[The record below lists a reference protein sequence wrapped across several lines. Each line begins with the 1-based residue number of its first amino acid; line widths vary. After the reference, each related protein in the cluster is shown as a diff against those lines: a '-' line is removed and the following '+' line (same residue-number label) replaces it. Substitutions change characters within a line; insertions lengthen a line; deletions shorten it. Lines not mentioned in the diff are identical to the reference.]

1 VIGEVKEVEGVK
13 PPVVGPEPTPS
24 EGPIVV
30 EDLVDS
36 LAVELPAG
44 FNAEELRSRLEKLVD
59 KVKLSRL
66 ELEFKTKG
74 YTLVLNVEKPSKEV
88 FNDRYVKTFINLVSR
103 SEGLEDLR
111 VLLKIELSK
120 PEPRQTLKE
129 LLGGYLEATRSSFD
143 RLIR

>member
-1 VIGEVKEVEGVK
+1 VEPK
-13 PPVVGPEPTPS
+13 PTPP
-24 EGPIVV
+24 EGPI
-30 EDLVDS
+30 EDLVDR

-74 YTLVLNVEKPSKEV
+74 YSLVLNVEKPSKDV
-88 FNDRYVKTFINLVSR
+88 FNDRHVKTFINLVSR